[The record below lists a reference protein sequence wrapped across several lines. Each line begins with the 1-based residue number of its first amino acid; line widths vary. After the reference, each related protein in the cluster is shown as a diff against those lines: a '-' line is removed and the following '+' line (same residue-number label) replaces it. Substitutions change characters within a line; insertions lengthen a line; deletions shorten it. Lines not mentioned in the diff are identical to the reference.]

1 MWSVHRIT
9 TNTALLC
16 LAFVVVIGVDLVQA
30 ESTGGS
36 IGSNEK
42 TLSGSVQEPS
52 PAGTERPSGRG
63 RHVARTRRSPPQGAS
78 RGEGGLARFD
88 GTWTVVSSAG
98 CRTSG
103 TRSLTVSGGQVT
115 GFGISGTISTNG
127 MVRIVGKG
135 DGVTVVGT
143 GRITGNTGSG
153 TFRQSDG
160 CSGSIRSVK
169 N

>member
-1 MWSVHRIT
+1 
-9 TNTALLC
+9 
-16 LAFVVVIGVDLVQA
+16 
-30 ESTGGS
+30 
-36 IGSNEK
+36 
-42 TLSGSVQEPS
+42 
-52 PAGTERPSGRG
+52 
-63 RHVARTRRSPPQGAS
+63 
-78 RGEGGLARFD
+78 
-88 GTWTVVSSAG
+88 
-98 CRTSG
+98 
-103 TRSLTVSGGQVT
+103 VT